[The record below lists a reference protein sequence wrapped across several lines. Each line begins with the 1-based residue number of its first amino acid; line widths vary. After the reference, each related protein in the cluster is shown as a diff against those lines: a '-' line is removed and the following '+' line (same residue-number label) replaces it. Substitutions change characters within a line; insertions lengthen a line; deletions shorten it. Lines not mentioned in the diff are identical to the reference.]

1 MSEQSKVDF
10 REELLL
16 VSLATDPEEN
26 RNPTRLRKAARIA
39 LRAERLDDD
48 HGLVARAFLRL
59 LNRRVIRLVEDRSGV
74 EVNYNSEDS
83 IWDRLAS

>member
-10 REELLL
+10 REQLLL

-26 RNPTRLRKAARIA
+26 RSPKRLRIGARIA
-39 LRAERLDDD
+39 LRAEGLDDD
-48 HGLVARAFLRL
+48 HGLVALAFLRL
-59 LNRRVIRLVEDRSGV
+59 LNRRVIRLVEDRSSV